1 MTGPQFLSLYA
12 YALTNNGVES
22 HIFCIVA
29 NVGSLH
35 ANWSDRYNERENLPL
50 CIYMINKVMESRYSL
65 LFNLT
70 IYSGYSYEV
79 IIVEDNSPDGTY
91 EAALELQVGRASGIR
106 NYF

>member
-1 MTGPQFLSLYA
+1 
-12 YALTNNGVES
+12 
-22 HIFCIVA
+22 
-29 NVGSLH
+29 
-35 ANWSDRYNERENLPL
+35 
-50 CIYMINKVMESRYSL
+50 MINKVMESRYSL
-65 LFNLT
+65 LFNLI

>member
-1 MTGPQFLSLYA
+1 
-12 YALTNNGVES
+12 
-22 HIFCIVA
+22 
-29 NVGSLH
+29 
-35 ANWSDRYNERENLPL
+35 
-50 CIYMINKVMESRYSL
+50 MINKVMESRYSL

-91 EAALELQVGRASGIR
+91 EAALELQVGRASDIR